1 MIQSSSV
8 EVVSFDFW
16 NTLAS
21 PNSMYAFHRIEVL
34 KRYSN
39 ISDPEKI
46 KRLFKFYKSELDA
59 QSEKYGKALSCLEC
73 FTNLYKL
80 LNPHNNSPRPHSHTK
95 RIVRNLMREVQELA
109 LKYPPTITTETQSMI
124 SQLRK
129 RGYGLCITSNTNFI
143 SGKTLTVW
151 VRYLGMEL
159 DSMTFSDEFLYS
171 KPSSEIFNHTVRQMD
186 TFPSNTLHVGDNE
199 ICDILGAKNCGIQTL
214 YVENP
219 SDAVQKINQTLLA

>member
-1 MIQSSSV
+1 MIQTPSI

-21 PNSMYAFHRIEVL
+21 PNSMYFFHRTEIL
-34 KRYSN
+34 RKYSN
-39 ISDPEKI
+39 ITDPDKI
-46 KRLFKFYKSELDA
+46 KMMFKSYKTELDHNA
-59 QSEKYGKALSCLEC
+59 EKYGKALSCLEC
-73 FTNLYKL
+73 FSNLHNV
-80 LNPHNNSPRPHSHTK
+80 LNLGAGNRNASTTK
-95 RIVRNLMREVQELA
+95 KTVRNLMREMQELA
-109 LKYPPTITTETQSMI
+109 LKYPPVITTETQSMI

-129 RGYGLCITSNTNFI
+129 KGYGLCITSNTNFI

-151 VRYLGMEL
+151 MRYLGMEF

-214 YVENP
+214 FVENP